1 VINEASMV
9 SAGLSLSDGLA
20 GTYRATGSRR
30 LARWIWRGGHSLN
43 ETGKGGKGCNG
54 AFRNATKTRVIRR
67 NPCGRAGFET
77 RKTGVTYRHA
87 IGLDFY

>member
-9 SAGLSLSDGLA
+9 SAGLSRSDGLA

-30 LARWIWRGGHSLN
+30 LARWIWRGGHSLS

-54 AFRNATKTRVIRR
+54 TSCNTTKTKTIWQ